1 MAKDQYRHFLK
12 EDTHVANKHVKNVL
26 DIISHHRKANRN
38 YEMPPSFSLR
48 WLQPKGKNKCW
59 QECGKTGTLKYY

>member
-26 DIISHHRKANRN
+26 DVISHHRKANQN

-48 WLQPKGKNKCW
+48 WLQPKR
-59 QECGKTGTLKYY
+59 